1 MGGAA
6 YIPAFPIPR
15 TTNNTPAPAGSP
27 VALHWYMI
35 EPQSAQNIMPENIPI
50 SPILVGLRRVCRASL
65 TASAMDS
72 VQIGSWVFSKIT
84 HSLSG
89 F

>member
-1 MGGAA
+1 
-6 YIPAFPIPR
+6 
-15 TTNNTPAPAGSP
+15 
-27 VALHWYMI
+27 MI